1 MQYIPTS
8 AHTRLIGGIRI
19 LSTVLMILALPLLTM
34 AQVGSITG
42 DIRDKGS
49 NETLIGAAVVIK
61 GTLTGASADLDG
73 RYTIAK
79 VAPGTYTLTVQY
91 LGYQPLEVSGVVV
104 TPGGS
109 TRMDLYLEQEST
121 SLSEVKVTAEALKTS
136 ISTIQMI
143 QKNSLG
149 VMDGLSADQIK
160 KSPDR
165 NTADVLKRT
174 SGTNIQDGKYVVVR
188 GLNERYNLALVNGAM
203 LPGTEPDKKAFSFD
217 LFPSGMLDNLIII
230 KSAQPD
236 LPGEF
241 AGGIIRINTRDV
253 PDDPFFNIS
262 VGSGMN
268 TQATFKEYR
277 RMQGSNTDW
286 LGYDKTFRVLPAD
299 WPADRASLV
308 RLTDEQQLSLS
319 RQFRNSYATD
329 NRTALPYGSFQMSGG
344 TKALL
349 NKSEFG
355 VIGALS
361 YSTSQRVNYSRASA
375 FGGIGGGTGIGD
387 SMGVAQLF
395 STYNDTAFHTDVNW
409 GAMLNFSA
417 RFGANHRVFLKNA
430 FNITSDNIY
439 TAGRGFRT
447 DGEFV
452 PYLRYQYEFTTNQL
466 LTSQL
471 GGEHSLFENKVRVDW
486 VASSSRNK
494 RDQPDFRRM
503 RLLLAPNSEGDTV
516 TIFQPQ
522 ANPNDADGYRFF
534 AGLTD
539 QVNNAFVNVTIPF
552 RLGANKH
559 EFKTGLYAQ
568 SKTRTFTARPLGYA
582 RAPGPNPSDSLL
594 NLPLEQLFDT
604 VNIRNGAFW
613 IDEITNPG
621 DRYDASSSINAAYAM
636 LVNKLGL
643 NWKLI
648 WGVRFED
655 FKQSLYWS
663 TTDGQDTV
671 NKKFPDMLP
680 SFNAIYSL
688 NDETNIRFGASRT
701 LSRPEFREIAPFT
714 FFDFDLLASV
724 AGNPTLVRARINNF
738 DLRYERF
745 FNAGQMFS
753 AGVFYKT
760 FENPIEQNFP
770 ATLGGGVQRGISW
783 LNSPNARTI
792 GMELVVRKN
801 LNKNLALSAN
811 LTLINSVIEIP
822 YADSTRGI
830 YRRPMQGQA
839 PFIANVVMQYNQP
852 ATGIQFNLFYNQVG
866 RQIAFV
872 GQPDFELADFY
883 ENSRPMLDFQM
894 NLPVGERANITLSA
908 GDIINRPRYI
918 YQDLNGNKQVENN
931 PIIVNQQEYKANKDV
946 VTLFRQPGRT
956 FSVGFSYKL

>member
-1 MQYIPTS
+1 
-8 AHTRLIGGIRI
+8 
-19 LSTVLMILALPLLTM
+19 
-34 AQVGSITG
+34 
-42 DIRDKGS
+42 
-49 NETLIGAAVVIK
+49 
-61 GTLTGASADLDG
+61 
-73 RYTIAK
+73 
-79 VAPGTYTLTVQY
+79 
-91 LGYQPLEVSGVVV
+91 
-104 TPGGS
+104 
-109 TRMDLYLEQEST
+109 
-121 SLSEVKVTAEALKTS
+121 
-136 ISTIQMI
+136 
-143 QKNSLG
+143 
-149 VMDGLSADQIK
+149 
-160 KSPDR
+160 
-165 NTADVLKRT
+165 
-174 SGTNIQDGKYVVVR
+174 
-188 GLNERYNLALVNGAM
+188 
-203 LPGTEPDKKAFSFD
+203 
-217 LFPSGMLDNLIII
+217 
-230 KSAQPD
+230 
-236 LPGEF
+236 
-241 AGGIIRINTRDV
+241 
-253 PDDPFFNIS
+253 
-262 VGSGMN
+262 
-268 TQATFKEYR
+268 
-277 RMQGSNTDW
+277 
-286 LGYDKTFRVLPAD
+286 
-299 WPADRASLV
+299 
-308 RLTDEQQLSLS
+308 
-319 RQFRNSYATD
+319 
-329 NRTALPYGSFQMSGG
+329 
-344 TKALL
+344 
-349 NKSEFG
+349 
-355 VIGALS
+355 
-361 YSTSQRVNYSRASA
+361 
-375 FGGIGGGTGIGD
+375 
-387 SMGVAQLF
+387 MGVAQLF